1 MKAFVSNEY
10 PTVGVEQEF
19 HLIDPVTA
27 ELAPR
32 VNDVFATLDGDLRK
46 HVAYELFL
54 SVLEQQSVVCRTIDE
69 LVDTVRR
76 TRKQLAQACERVGV
90 RLAAAGSHPFS
101 RWQELEVVPEA
112 HYAWVIE
119 HCAYLS
125 RRLLSFGL
133 HVHVGMRSV
142 ESAMYAL
149 HEMRRWAYP
158 LQALAANSPFYEG
171 QRTGLASTRA
181 HLFGAMPRTH
191 LPPEF
196 ENFGQLELY
205 YEKLLAAGDIMRP
218 GDLWWIVRPQP
229 PLGTLE
235 LRIFDMPTDVNR
247 LGALAAVSQAAAAY
261 YQDAYYA
268 GTKQTQFEPG
278 CLEQNCWKAMRY
290 GLEGD
295 ILEPE
300 TGQVLSTPAQLTRLF
315 DLVESKAVEL
325 GCANW
330 LQRARE
336 MLESGNET
344 KWQLEQYEKRNGDL
358 RALELAIADATI
370 A

>member
-19 HLIDPVTA
+19 HLINPVTA
-27 ELAPR
+27 ELASR
-32 VNDVFATLDGDLRK
+32 VDEVFAALDGELRNL
-46 HVAYELFL
+46 VGYELLL

-69 LVDTVRR
+69 LIDSVRQ

-101 RWQELEVVPEA
+101 QWRDLEAVSDA
-112 HYAWVIE
+112 HYKWVMD
-119 HCAYLS
+119 HCVYLS
-125 RRLLSFGL
+125 RRLLAFGL

-142 ESAMYAL
+142 ESAMYAM
-149 HEMRRWAYP
+149 HEMRRWVYP

-196 ENFGQLELY
+196 ENFGQLESY
-205 YEKLLAAGDIMRP
+205 YEKLVAAGDIRRP
-218 GDLWWIVRPQP
+218 GDLWWIIRPQP

-247 LGALAAVSQAAAAY
+247 LGALAAVSQAAVAY

-268 GTKQTQFEPG
+268 GTKQSQFEPG
-278 CLEQNCWKAMRY
+278 YLDQNRWKAMRY

-300 TGQVLSTPAQLTRLF
+300 TGQVLSTLAQLTKLF
-315 DLVESKAVEL
+315 DLVEPKAEEL
-325 GCANW
+325 GCKNW
-330 LQRARE
+330 IQTARV
-336 MLESGNET
+336 MLKNGNET
-344 KWQLEQYEKRNGDL
+344 KWQLAQFEQLNGDL
-358 RALELAIADATI
+358 RDLELAIADKTLA
-370 A
+370 